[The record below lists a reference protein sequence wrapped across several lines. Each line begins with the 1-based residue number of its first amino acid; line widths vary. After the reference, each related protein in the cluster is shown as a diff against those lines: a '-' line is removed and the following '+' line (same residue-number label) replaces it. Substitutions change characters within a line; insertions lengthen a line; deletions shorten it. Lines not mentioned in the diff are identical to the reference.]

1 MDRSLITVITGQAVE
16 AFDRLFRTLYMTS
29 GSVDLRQVTMEPEPE
44 PDPVPQPV
52 SVIHPSPAVL
62 RKLYSPKYAL
72 VLGNS
77 GTVASPT
84 PSTEHNAPP
93 KTKSQDSSNPE
104 IQDSKKR
111 RQTKVNKESIQ
122 EAPPIHPGLT
132 NLEKACLISYLPIWP
147 EPDPPS
153 DVIGFINIRDTSKP
167 AQVHLQRSEM
177 FETSQAIR
185 FSSPVS
191 IPKEI
196 LPEVAKPRQ
205 LTAKRE
211 ISKAAQPTELKAWPD
226 DIKDKVK
233 APENNSLTSERENKP
248 VNNPSKTVNTENKL
262 YSYTLTS
269 QNTEPLLN
277 EFTSPQSNR
286 RVSTPKPGGSSQAM
300 EAVPTNNPRPDCVT
314 GSNTNKEESSSN
326 RHGFQQIHIL
336 TSPPTKG
343 PPDTGQHT
351 QRLLPHAD
359 SHTQGVQTKPPSLPE
374 MAPNIQT
381 STIKSKMPPTASSA
395 VPPSPTI
402 PSEDARTSLSS
413 SSTSVSP
420 LPSSSSASLPLT
432 STPPVP
438 KPRTIQLVIKED
450 ISSESQRLPEFAV
463 VQNHKTS
470 TGPLVVPNE
479 PTTATDMEKK
489 SPEKESEIL
498 PKLQNKNGNETG
510 SYKDKE
516 NTGTF
521 EEAQQQKQTGA
532 AQETKN
538 ERAVALHDNR
548 AGLKLVSETNHDSQS
563 GVRMTNTT
571 KAENVNIPKGTA
583 ALDTLDSLKAA
594 RHTRVFATRSPD
606 TPKDTDDDCAHPN
619 ATAAHGFPPARCAD
633 HELNSAKH
641 NTRGTFQEFVPKPN
655 TPGKSSL
662 SNTHTKE
669 LLSLTPEREMQPF
682 TPVGRVPPPDGFLPQ
697 TPTSDSRMH
706 LPDPRSYT
714 PDFRTPTSDISD
726 GYVSPRTNS
735 TLSTTSEE
743 YYECSDSPFH
753 EPVFDQALYCNHGT
767 TEDHASFTFTNTP
780 NASTIATSPAHIH
793 YVSATGRDT
802 CSSETQTLSGPSSV
816 VSSSSLLEE
825 NRKKGEEETEDRNE
839 WKLEEMALKLSVAE
853 RTTGGGSQETHS
865 RGSEESKVP
874 ADHFKQGQVLTDKD
888 KIMDNQ
894 PQTPRKKRPL
904 SQSTA
909 ERLADGGVTPGG
921 LTNEKAEPKKLATG
935 DLKPK
940 KASSEPEGPD
950 RETAAAL
957 GSSSLVRK
965 GKPQSTKGVQKVRR
979 VTADVFLLKICLS
992 VCHFGSCVFLCV
1004 CVCMSRSAKY
1014 APAERHSS

>member
-1 MDRSLITVITGQAVE
+1 MSSRLDRSLITVITGQAVE
-16 AFDRLFRTLYMTS
+16 AFDRLFRTLYVTS
-29 GSVDLRQVTMEPEPE
+29 SSVDLRQVTMEPEPE

-52 SVIHPSPAVL
+52 SVVSPSPAVL
-62 RKLYSPKYAL
+62 RKLYNPKYAL

-77 GTVASPT
+77 GTVPSPT
-84 PSTEHNAPP
+84 PSTEHNTPQ

-132 NLEKACLISYLPIWP
+132 DLEKACLISYLPIWP

-167 AQVHLQRSEM
+167 PQVHLQRSEM

-205 LTAKRE
+205 LTAKWEE
-211 ISKAAQPTELKAWPD
+211 ISTAAQPTELKAWPD
-226 DIKDKVK
+226 DKDKVK
-233 APENNSLTSERENKP
+233 APEKNSQTSEQKNKP
-248 VNNPSKTVNTENKL
+248 VNNNSKTVNTENKL
-262 YSYTLTS
+262 YSNTLTGLNTGQS
-269 QNTEPLLN
+269 TEPHLN

-286 RVSTPKPGGSSQAM
+286 RVSTPDVGGSSQAM
-300 EAVPTNNPRPDCVT
+300 EAVPTNSPRPDCVT

-326 RHGFQQIHIL
+326 THRLQQMRVL
-336 TSPPTKG
+336 ESSSTQTSPPTKG

-351 QRLLPHAD
+351 QRLLPHTD
-359 SHTQGVQTKPPSLPE
+359 SHTQGVQTKPLSLPE
-374 MAPNIQT
+374 VTPNIQT
-381 STIKSKMPPTASSA
+381 STIKSKMSPTASSA
-395 VPPSPTI
+395 VPPSSTI
-402 PSEDARTSLSS
+402 LSENARTSLSS
-413 SSTSVSP
+413 SSVSP
-420 LPSSSSASLPLT
+420 LPSSSSAPLPFT

-438 KPRTIQLVIKED
+438 KPRTIQLVIKD
-450 ISSESQRLPEFAV
+450 GMTSESQKLPEFAV
-463 VQNHKTS
+463 VQSHKTS
-470 TGPLVVPNE
+470 TGPLVVPDV
-479 PTTATDMEKK
+479 PAIAADMEKK

-510 SYKDKE
+510 SYQNKE
-516 NTGTF
+516 NMGMF
-521 EEAQQQKQTGA
+521 EEAQQQKQTGT

-548 AGLKLVSETNHDSQS
+548 AGLELVSETNHVSQS
-563 GVRMTNTT
+563 GVLMTNTT
-571 KAENVNIPKGTA
+571 KAESVNIPKEPA
-583 ALDTLDSLKAA
+583 ALDTMDSLKASRQTA
-594 RHTRVFATRSPD
+594 YATHSPD
-606 TPKDTDDDCAHPN
+606 MSKDTDDDTTAHSQEGH
-619 ATAAHGFPPARCAD
+619 TSFPPARWTD
-633 HELNSAKH
+633 SEPNSAKH
-641 NTRGTFQEFVPKPN
+641 STHSTFQESVPKPRAN
-655 TPGKSSL
+655 TPEKISL

-669 LLSLTPEREMQPF
+669 SLSLTPERDIQPF
-682 TPVGRVPPPDGFLPQ
+682 TPFRRIPSTDGFPPQ
-697 TPTSDSRMH
+697 TPTSDSRVH
-706 LPDPRSYT
+706 VPDPRSCT
-714 PDFRTPTSDISD
+714 PDFRTPTSDVSD

-767 TEDHASFTFTNTP
+767 TEDHVSFTFKNTT
-780 NASTIATSPAHIH
+780 NASTIATSPASIH
-793 YVSATGRDT
+793 YTSATCRDT
-802 CSSETQTLSGPSSV
+802 SSSETRTLSGPSST
-816 VSSSSLLEE
+816 VSLSSLLEE
-825 NRKKGEEETEDRNE
+825 NVRKGEEEMEDKNK
-839 WKLEEMALKLSVAE
+839 WKLEETAPNLSLAE
-853 RTTGGGSQETHS
+853 RKTEGGSQETHG

-874 ADHFKQGQVLTDKD
+874 ADHFKQGQDLKDKD
-888 KIMDNQ
+888 KITDNQ
-894 PQTPRKKRPL
+894 PQSPRKTRPL

-909 ERLADGGVTPGG
+909 ERLADGGLTPGG
-921 LTNEKAEPKKLATG
+921 LTNEKAEPQRLATG

-940 KASSEPEGPD
+940 KASSEAERPD
-950 RETAAAL
+950 GETAAAL

-965 GKPQSTKGVQKVRR
+965 GKPPSTKEVQKVRR

-992 VCHFGSCVFLCV
+992 VGF
-1004 CVCMSRSAKY
+1004 
-1014 APAERHSS
+1014 